1 MNTKMH
7 YFYRDSSNYKVH
19 SEVILKG
26 EITQEQQAEIASCL
40 HDATD
45 FIPSQVGLFD
55 NRFPTIEE
63 DDGPW
68 FELYPNV
75 DFSQTELSPDVELS
89 VDELV
94 ENFKKAKDRWDDES
108 FYQAAADAQC
118 SNADENDGE
127 YIIAV
132 ESVIQYSGKSIVGML
147 PAKVVGVYD
156 EDAMHE
162 KVSSLVDDGYEID
175 GIHVFFA
182 KDEIN

>member
-7 YFYRDSSNYKVH
+7 YFYQDGSNHKVH
-19 SEVILKG
+19 SEVVLKG

-40 HDATD
+40 HDVSE

-147 PAKVVGVYD
+147 PAKVVGVYG